1 MTDQPEFTTDRF
13 PRPEFTE
20 DEMLALDRATVRAY
34 LLASGTLPPHMRS
47 ERRGDPAAIIRAWVY
62 DYAYR
67 NPARIHGRVPGEIF
81 LHVRKRAT
89 QHIKRETEKVRQ
101 EQPWGIDLLDFA
113 AIKAGDR
120 TRVSEPAHRPD
131 SPTSHRSLDLYGRI
145 LPADRMQFVVKASRN
160 GKRVFEDP
168 AVIAKLHTRKP
179 TRMEFWNEVCGEWD
193 REGFRK
199 QIAASFAAGI
209 CDCTDC

>member
-1 MTDQPEFTTDRF
+1 MTDQPDRF
-13 PRPEFTE
+13 PKPEFSE
-20 DEMLALDRATVRAY
+20 DEMNALDRATVKAY

-67 NPARIHGRVPGEIF
+67 NPSRIHGRTPGEIF
-81 LHVRKRAT
+81 WHVRKRAT
-89 QHIKRETEKVRQ
+89 QHIKRETAKFRQ
-101 EQPWGIDLLDFA
+101 EQPWGIDLEVV
-113 AIKAGDR
+113 KAGDR

-145 LPADRMQFVVKASRN
+145 LPADQMQFIVKAHRN

-168 AVIAKLHTRKP
+168 AIIAKLHTRKP
-179 TRMEFWNEVCGEWD
+179 TRMEFWNEVCDEWD
-193 REGFRK
+193 RKGFRQ
-199 QIAASFAAGI
+199 QIGEAFRAGI
-209 CDCTDC
+209 CDCDHC